1 MANLLQMRQLEGLN
15 GLLLVDKPEGIA
27 FPSVVKAVKRRF
39 NLVKVGHGG
48 SLEAGASGLLVLLLN
63 EANKAAERIMN
74 ADRVYEGV
82 LKLGVRTSTGDR
94 FGEPQGDADE
104 TATYEAFRER
114 IDEAASRLRGDLFQ
128 TEPRF
133 CAVRREGSA
142 AYEIADTGAHQAFLA
157 HVNKLAFS
165 TSPLSPAHVSFTLKA
180 SKSLIVRALVM
191 ELGDLLGC
199 GATLTSLRRT
209 RQGSFSVEA
218 ATPFQQLLTTE
229 LGDFPAL
236 VRPVSEAFSN

>member
-1 MANLLQMRQLEGLN
+1 MKTDVMGIVNVTPDSFSDGGKFFSPEEALRRARNVIAEGGRIIDL
-15 GLLLVDKPEGIA
+15 
-27 FPSVVKAVKRRF
+27 
-39 NLVKVGHGG
+39 GG
-48 SLEAGASGLLVLLLN
+48 ESTRPGATPLAWD
-63 EANKAAERIMN
+63 EEWA
-74 ADRVYEGV
+74 RV
-82 LKLGVRTSTGDR
+82 
-94 FGEPQGDADE
+94 
-104 TATYEAFRER
+104 EAFRER

-142 AYEIADTGAHQAFLA
+142 AYEVADTGAHQAFLA

-165 TSPLSPAHVSFTLKA
+165 PSPLSPAHVSFTLKA

-191 ELGDLLGC
+191 EFGDLLGC

-209 RQGSFSVEA
+209 RQGAFAVEA
-218 ATPFQQLLTTE
+218 STPFQQLLTTE